1 VVGFRIA
8 ALLLCTTLAA
18 GQKSPPRKVAPQA
31 LARAQLPTYDIVL
44 SPKED
49 ISTSLPDEVGASDEQ
64 CDASGNV
71 YFSISQNGRN
81 EFLGLTSRGVVSF
94 SAQKIIDIP
103 SPETERAY
111 VTSSGLY
118 VLTTG
123 REPAR
128 REDQEESDSL
138 KTFLAGQGPRL
149 YIARFDLDGSYKSA
163 LKLDFKFISLQ
174 LAAFDSGSFLVAGL
188 DEGKAAR
195 VALLD
200 STGQMLKYL
209 ELPKDVAD
217 NPKSASKSFAPFGLR
232 SEEPPSS
239 EEIAMSGWALP
250 YRGAVLFLR
259 EADFSRIYEIR
270 NTCEVRMVKI
280 RRPADLAFDGILQSD
295 RNWFAYV
302 KDELY
307 EIDPE
312 TGELLGHFRVRHAN
326 PRQDQLACFVD
337 GKFVGLR
344 HKDGR
349 MTLLT
354 GTVEAAVA
362 KTPAAGKQ

>member
-1 VVGFRIA
+1 VVGLRIG

-18 GQKSPPRKVAPQA
+18 GQKSPPQKVAPQA
-31 LARAQLPTYDIVL
+31 PARAQLSTYDIVL

-49 ISTSLPDEVGASDEQ
+49 ISTSLPDEVDASDGQ
-64 CDASGNV
+64 CDVSGNV
-71 YFSISQNGRN
+71 YFSISRNGQN
-81 EFLGLTSRGVVSF
+81 EFVGLTSRGVVSF

-103 SPETERAY
+103 SPETEKAY

-118 VLTTG
+118 VLTAGT
-123 REPAR
+123 EPAR
-128 REDQEESDSL
+128 KDQEESDSL
-138 KTFLAGQGPRL
+138 ETFLAGKGPSL
-149 YIARFDLDGSYKSA
+149 YIARFDLDGSYKGA
-163 LKLDFKFISLQ
+163 LKLDFKFVSLQ

-188 DEGKAAR
+188 DEAKAAR
-195 VALLD
+195 VALVD
-200 STGQMLKYL
+200 SSGQMLKYV
-209 ELPKDVAD
+209 ELPKDVAE
-217 NPKSASKSFAPFGLR
+217 NPKAASKSFAPFGLR

-239 EEIAMSGWALP
+239 VEIAMSGWALP
-250 YRGAVLFLR
+250 YRGAVVFLR

-270 NTCEVRMVKI
+270 NTGEVRMVKV
-280 RRPADLAFDGILQSD
+280 RKPADLAFDGILQSD
-295 RNWFAYV
+295 RNWFAYA
-302 KDELY
+302 KGELY

-344 HKDGR
+344 HKDGK

-354 GTVEAAVA
+354 GLVEAALA
-362 KTPAAGKQ
+362 KTPAAGRQ